1 MTVAAADSAVET
13 TLGLLGQIFG
23 GLDKPAIAIRLWDG
37 TTWEPA
43 PGTEAKCLVVLKHP
57 GALRRMFLTPTEL
70 NLAECYLHDD
80 YDIEG
85 DAEALMPVG
94 EQLVEQPRTFW
105 DKLRVGRRLLSLPSG
120 RGRSHNGI
128 GRARLSGS
136 EHSVERD
143 SAAVTHHY
151 NVSNHFY
158 SLWLDRN
165 MVYSCALFGT
175 PDESL
180 DAAQERKLD
189 YICRKLRLQP
199 GERFLD
205 IGCGWG
211 GLIMHAAREYGAEA
225 LGITLSQPQADLA
238 NERIREAGLQDRCRA
253 EVVDY
258 RQLKESGFD
267 KLASIGMV
275 EHVGEERLPEYF
287 GAAFELLK
295 PGGVFLNHG
304 IGELPGRPRSRKPG
318 FVRTYVF
325 PDSGLPSISS
335 VVTAAEECRFEPRD
349 VESLR
354 EHYAMTLRHWV
365 RRLEARQEE
374 ARKEVGETTYRVWR
388 LYMAGCAHWFAAGHI
403 AVYQTL
409 LVKRRNG
416 RSGFPLLRND
426 WYEPRSGS

>member
-23 GLDKPAIAIRLWDG
+23 GLDQPDIAIRLWDG
-37 TTWEPA
+37 TMWDPA
-43 PGTEAKCLVVLKHP
+43 PGSEAKCTVVLKHP
-57 GALRRMFLTPTEL
+57 GALRRMFLRPTEL

-85 DAEALMPVG
+85 DAEALMPVA
-94 EQLVEQPRTFW
+94 EEIVARPRSFR
-105 DKLRVGRRLLSLPSG
+105 DKLRTGRRLLSLPSG
-120 RGRSHNGI
+120 RRHSQNGI
-128 GRARLSGS
+128 GPARLSGS

-151 NVSNHFY
+151 NVSNDFY

-165 MVYSCALFGT
+165 MVYSCALFGSEE
-175 PDESL
+175 ESL

-225 LGITLSQPQADLA
+225 LGITLSRPQAALA
-238 NERIREAGLQDRCRA
+238 NERIREARLRDRCRA

-258 RQLKESGFD
+258 RELKESGFD

-275 EHVGEERLPEYF
+275 EHVGEERLHEYF

-325 PDSGLPSISS
+325 PDSALPSISS
-335 VVTAAEECRFEPRD
+335 VVTAAEDCRFEPRD

-374 ARKEVGETTYRVWR
+374 AKKEVGETTYRVWR
-388 LYMAGCAHWFAAGHI
+388 LYMAGCAYWFAAAHI

-409 LVKRRNG
+409 LVRRRNG
-416 RSGFPLLRND
+416 RSGLPLLRND

>member
-13 TLGLLGQIFG
+13 TLGLIEQIFG
-23 GLDKPAIAIRLWDG
+23 GLDKRSIAMRLWDG

-43 PGTEAKCLVVLKHP
+43 PETEATCTVVLKHP
-57 GALRRMFLTPTEL
+57 GALRKMLLTPTEL

-85 DAEALMPVG
+85 DAESLMPVA
-94 EQLVEQPRTFW
+94 EQLVAQPRSFW
-105 DKLRVGRRLLSLPSG
+105 DKLRIGRRLLSLPAG
-120 RGRSHNGI
+120 RGRSQNGF
-128 GRARLSGS
+128 GRARLAGT
-136 EHSVERD
+136 EHSVKRD

-165 MVYSCALFGT
+165 MVYSCALFGSEE
-175 PDESL
+175 ESL

-225 LGITLSQPQADLA
+225 LGITLSQPQADVA
-238 NERIREAGLQDRCRA
+238 NERAREAGLQDRCRA

-258 RQLKESGFD
+258 RELKGSGFD

-275 EHVGEERLPEYF
+275 EHVGEERLHEYF

-304 IGELPGRPRSRKPG
+304 IGGLPGRSRSRKPG

-325 PDSGLPSISS
+325 PDSALPSISS
-335 VVTAAEECRFEPRD
+335 VVTAAEDCRFEPRD

-365 RRLEARQEE
+365 RRLEARQDE
-374 ARKEVGETTYRVWR
+374 AKKEVGEKTYRVWR
-388 LYMAGCAHWFAAGHI
+388 LYMAGCAHWFAAAHGG
-403 AVYQTL
+403 VYQTL

>member
-13 TLGLLGQIFG
+13 TLGLLEKIFG
-23 GLDKPAIAIRLWDG
+23 GLDQPDIAIRLWDG
-37 TTWEPA
+37 TMWEPA
-43 PGTEAKCLVVLKHP
+43 PGKEAKCTVVLKHP

-70 NLAECYLHDD
+70 NLAECYLHDH

-85 DAEALMPVG
+85 DVEALIPAS
-94 EQLVEQPRTFW
+94 EELVAQPRTFW
-105 DKLRVGRRLLSLPSG
+105 DKLRIGRGLLSLPSG
-120 RGRSHNGI
+120 RGRSQNGI
-128 GRARLSGS
+128 GPARLSGS

-175 PDESL
+175 LDESL

-225 LGITLSQPQADLA
+225 LGITLSRPQADLA
-238 NERIREAGLQDRCRA
+238 SERIREAGLQDRCRA

-258 RQLKESGFD
+258 RELKESRFD

-304 IGELPGRPRSRKPG
+304 IGELPGRPCSRKPG

-325 PDSGLPSISS
+325 PDSDLPSISS
-335 VVTAAEECRFEPRD
+335 VVTAAEDCRFEPRD

-388 LYMAGCAHWFAAGHI
+388 LYMAGCAHWFAAGHGG
-403 AVYQTL
+403 VYQTL

-416 RSGFPLLRND
+416 RSCLPLLRND

>member
-13 TLGLLGQIFG
+13 TLGLLEKIFG
-23 GLDKPAIAIRLWDG
+23 GLDQPDIAIRLWDG
-37 TTWEPA
+37 TMWEPA
-43 PGTEAKCLVVLKHP
+43 PGKEAKCTVVLKHP

-70 NLAECYLHDD
+70 NLAECYLHDH

-85 DAEALMPVG
+85 DAEALMPAS
-94 EQLVEQPRTFW
+94 EELVAQPRTFW
-105 DKLRVGRRLLSLPSG
+105 DKLRIRRGLLSLPSG
-120 RGRSHNGI
+120 RGRSQNGI
-128 GRARLSGS
+128 GPARLSGS

-151 NVSNHFY
+151 NVSNQFY

-225 LGITLSQPQADLA
+225 LGITLSQPQADVA
-238 NERIREAGLQDRCRA
+238 NERAREAGLQDRCRA

-258 RQLKESGFD
+258 RELKGSGFD

-275 EHVGEERLPEYF
+275 EHVGEERLHEYF

-325 PDSGLPSISS
+325 PDSDLPSISS
-335 VVTAAEECRFEPRD
+335 VVTAAEDCRFEPRD

-365 RRLEARQEE
+365 RRLEARQDE
-374 ARKEVGETTYRVWR
+374 AKKEVGEKTYRVWR
-388 LYMAGCAHWFAAGHI
+388 LYMAGCAHWFAAAHGG
-403 AVYQTL
+403 VYQTL

>member
-1 MTVAAADSAVET
+1 MTVAAACSAVET
-13 TLGLLGQIFG
+13 TLGLVEQVFG
-23 GLDKPAIAIRLWDG
+23 GLDQRSIAIRLWDG
-37 TTWEPA
+37 TTWDPA
-43 PGTEAKCLVVLKHP
+43 PGTEAKCTVVLQHP
-57 GALRRMFLTPTEL
+57 GALRRMLLTLTEL
-70 NLAECYLHDD
+70 NLAECYLYDD

-85 DAEALMPVG
+85 DIEALMPVG
-94 EQLVEQPRTFW
+94 EQLVAQPRSFW
-105 DKLRVGRRLLSLPSG
+105 DKLRIGRQLLSLPSG
-120 RGRSHNGI
+120 RGRWQNGF

-136 EHSVERD
+136 EHSVDRD

-151 NVSNHFY
+151 NVSNAFY

-165 MVYSCALFGT
+165 MVYSCALFGSEE
-175 PDESL
+175 ESL

-189 YICRKLRLQP
+189 YICRKLRLRP

-211 GLIMHAAREYGAEA
+211 GLIIHAAREYGVEA

-258 RQLKESGFD
+258 RQFGESEFD

-275 EHVGEERLPEYF
+275 EHVGEERLHEYF
-287 GAAFELLK
+287 GAAFGLLK

-325 PDSGLPSISS
+325 PDSALPSIAS
-335 VVTAAEECRFEPRD
+335 VVKAAEDNRFEPRD

-374 ARKEVGETTYRVWR
+374 AKKEVGETTYRVWR
-388 LYMAGCAHWFAAGHI
+388 LYMGGCAHWFAAAYAG
-403 AVYQTL
+403 VYQTL
-409 LVKRRNG
+409 LVKRREG

-426 WYEPRSGS
+426 WYEPRSDS

>member
-1 MTVAAADSAVET
+1 MTVAVADIAVET
-13 TLGLLGQIFG
+13 TLGLLEQIFS
-23 GLDKPAIAIRLWDG
+23 GLDQPNIAIRLWDG
-37 TTWEPA
+37 TIWEPA
-43 PGTEAKCLVVLKHP
+43 PDTEAKCTVVLKHP

-70 NLAECYLHDD
+70 NLAECYLQDD

-85 DAEALMPVG
+85 DAEALMPAA
-94 EQLVEQPRTFW
+94 EELVAQPRTFW
-105 DKLRVGRRLLSLPSG
+105 EKLRIGRGLLSLPSG
-120 RGRSHNGI
+120 RGRSHNGLR
-128 GRARLSGS
+128 RARLSGS
-136 EHSVERD
+136 EHSVDRD
-143 SAAVTHHY
+143 TAAITHHY
-151 NVSNHFY
+151 NVSNAFY

-165 MVYSCALFGT
+165 MVYSCALFGSA
-175 PDESL
+175 DESL
-180 DAAQERKLD
+180 EAAQERKLD
-189 YICRKLRLQP
+189 YICRKLRLHP

-211 GLIMHAAREYGAEA
+211 GLIMHAAREYGVEA
-225 LGITLSQPQADLA
+225 LGITLSQPQADVA

-275 EHVGEERLPEYF
+275 EHVGGERLREYF
-287 GAAFELLK
+287 GAAFGLLK

-304 IGELPGRPRSRKPG
+304 IGALPGRPRIRKPG

-325 PDSGLPSISS
+325 PDSSLPSIAS
-335 VVTAAEECRFEPRD
+335 VVTAAEDSRFEPRD

-374 ARKEVGETTYRVWR
+374 AKKEVGETTYRVWR
-388 LYMAGCAHWFAAGHI
+388 LYMAGCAHWFAAGYV

-409 LVKRRNG
+409 LVKHRNG